1 MATIT
6 IKSNNA
12 EDIYFINELA
22 RRLNLETEIK
32 TPENEIDI
40 GQFKPVIDYEDTPEG
55 VVEAIKR
62 GLEFEKK
69 LDAGLVKA
77 QTLREML
84 DEDEN

>member
-6 IKSNNA
+6 ITSNKA
-12 EDIYFINELA
+12 DDIYFISELA
-22 RRLNLETEIK
+22 RRLNLETKIK
-32 TPENEIDI
+32 MPETETSI
-40 GQFKPVIDYEDTPEG
+40 GSMQPVIDYEDTAEG
-55 VVEAIKR
+55 VVDAIKR

-84 DEDEN
+84 DEN